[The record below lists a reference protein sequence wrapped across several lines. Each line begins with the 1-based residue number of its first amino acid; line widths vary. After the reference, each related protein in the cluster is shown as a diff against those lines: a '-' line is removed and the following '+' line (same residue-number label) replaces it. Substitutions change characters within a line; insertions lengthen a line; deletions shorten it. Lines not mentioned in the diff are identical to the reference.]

1 MLEPI
6 TKANAARPA
15 KAAVML
21 AAERLRIAWKQRD
34 ELRMGREKY
43 AG

>member
-6 TKANAARPA
+6 TKASAAGLA

-21 AAERLRIAWKQRD
+21 AAERLRIAW
-34 ELRMGREKY
+34 M
-43 AG
+43 